1 MNVLDRD
8 FITPVSVPSLNY
20 QPEEYGVGIVHFG
33 PGAFHRAHQA
43 YYTDRVLS
51 EFGGDWRILAVSLK
65 STKTVDD
72 LNAQDG
78 RYSLLTKSN
87 DGESQLKVIGAIAR
101 AEAAVRS
108 TDHVFETLS
117 SPYTHILSLTVTEKA
132 YGIDR
137 QSGRVDHAHS
147 DIAHDLLN
155 PDEPIGVIGMIVKG
169 LSLRMKIDLSPFT
182 VLCCDN
188 LPNNGDLVRSGVLD
202 FAQRLD
208 DKLSQW
214 ISAHGCF
221 PNTMVDRI
229 TPAATQD
236 VYDNVSEILGVADK
250 LAIETEPFTQWVIED
265 KFCGPRPAWENVGAL
280 IVDDV
285 APYEHMKLRMLNGA
299 HSLIAYLGYIHGCK
313 YVRDGMVNPHISKLV
328 RRHFNAASQTLA
340 PLANV
345 NFAEY
350 ANQLAERFENPN
362 IAHETYQIAM
372 DGTQK
377 LPQRI
382 FAPAIDALK
391 ANQRLDSFALATAAW
406 MQYCYVGVT
415 GNTKNS
421 DGPFSLRDPRE
432 DEIKIALSG
441 ARANAH
447 DIFAR
452 LIGLPD
458 FLPEEL
464 LNSDIWQDLVKA
476 NLSHLLAGELDTI
489 AANASN

>member
-1 MNVLDRD
+1 MNFLDRD
-8 FITPVSVPSLNY
+8 FNTPAGVPSLNY
-20 QPEEYGVGIVHFG
+20 QPEEHGIGIVHFG

-43 YYTDRVLS
+43 HYTDKVLS

-65 STKTVDD
+65 STKTIDD
-72 LNAQDG
+72 LNVQDG
-78 RYSLLTKSN
+78 RYSLLIKTN
-87 DGESQLKVIGAIAR
+87 GGENHLNVIGAIAR

-108 TDHVFETLS
+108 NAHVFETLS
-117 SPYTHILSLTVTEKA
+117 SPNTHILSLTVTEKA

-137 QSGRVDHAHS
+137 QSGQVDHAHS
-147 DIAHDLLN
+147 DIAHDLVN
-155 PDEPIGVIGMIVKG
+155 PDKPIGVIGMIVKG
-169 LSLRMKIDLSPFT
+169 LSLRMKSGLPPFT

-202 FAQRLD
+202 FAQRVD

-236 VYDNVSEILGVADK
+236 VLSAASRILGVQDK

-265 KFCGPRPAWENVGAL
+265 KFCGPRPCWEKVGAL

-299 HSLIAYLGYIHGCK
+299 HSLIAYLGHLHGCK
-313 YVRDGMVNPHISKLV
+313 YVRDAMANADISQLV
-328 RRHFNAASQTLA
+328 KRHFSAAANTLSPLEGVDFSQ
-340 PLANV
+340 
-345 NFAEY
+345 Y
-350 ANQLAERFENPN
+350 ADELTQRFENRN

-382 FAPAIDALK
+382 FAPAVDALN
-391 ANQRLDSFALATAAW
+391 ANQALDSFALATAAW
-406 MQYCYVGVT
+406 MQYCYIGVM
-415 GNTKNS
+415 GNIKNS
-421 DGPFSLRDPRE
+421 VGSFSLRDPRE
-432 DEIKIALSG
+432 DEIKTALSG
-441 ARANAH
+441 AKANAH

-464 LNSDIWQDLVKA
+464 LNSDVWQDLVIA
-476 NLSHLLAGELDTI
+476 NLSHLLAGELDII

>member
-1 MNVLDRD
+1 MTLLNRD
-8 FITPVSVPSLNY
+8 FNAPTGAPSLNY
-20 QPEEYGVGIVHFG
+20 QPEDHGIGIVHFG

-43 YYTDRVLS
+43 YYTNKVLS

-78 RYSLLTKSN
+78 RYSLLIKSN
-87 DGESQLKVIGAIAR
+87 DGENHLNVIGAIAH

-108 TDHVFETLS
+108 TDHTFETLS
-117 SPYTHILSLTVTEKA
+117 SPNTHILSLTVTEKA
-132 YGIDR
+132 YGVDR
-137 QSGRVDHAHS
+137 QSGQVDHTHS
-147 DIAHDLLN
+147 DIVHDLEK

-169 LSLRMKIDLSPFT
+169 LSLRMKLGLLPYT

-202 FAQRLD
+202 FAKRVD
-208 DKLSQW
+208 DKLFEW

-229 TPAATQD
+229 TPAATQ
-236 VYDNVSEILGVADK
+236 NVLNSASGILGVQDK
-250 LAIETEPFTQWVIED
+250 LAIETEPFSQWVIED
-265 KFCGPRPAWENVGAL
+265 KFCGPRPQWENVGAL

-285 APYEHMKLRMLNGA
+285 TPFEHMKLRMLNGA
-299 HSLIAYLGYIHGCK
+299 HSLIAYLGHIHECR
-313 YVRDGMVNPHISKLV
+313 YVRDGMANPYISELV
-328 RRHFNAASQTLA
+328 RRHFSAASQTLA

-350 ANQLAERFENPN
+350 ADQLAERFENPN

-382 FAPAIDALK
+382 FAPALDALN
-391 ANQRLDSFALATAAW
+391 ANQPLDSFALATAAW
-406 MQYCYVGVT
+406 MQYCYVGIT
-415 GNTKNS
+415 GSAANS
-421 DGPFSLRDPRE
+421 VEPFSLRDPRE
-432 DEIKIALSG
+432 DEIKKALFC
-441 ARANAH
+441 AKANAH

-464 LNSDIWQDLVKA
+464 LNSDVWQDLVIA
-476 NLSHLLAGELDTI
+476 NLSHLLAGELDAI
-489 AANASN
+489 AANAGS